1 MYYHEA
7 MAEAIKK
14 TDTDDLYNNIACK
27 LEILC
32 GLSDIIGRNFDRTE
46 PGRLDIWFRFF
57 SLPSHLSITLLE
69 KPFFT
74 AFAQSTQKDRLPGL
88 PAGRILP
95 ICSSIGILK

>member
-32 GLSDIIGRNFDRTE
+32 GLSDIMGQNFDRTE
-46 PGRLDIWFRFF
+46 PGRLELEFTYHQMQTA
-57 SLPSHLSITLLE
+57 SHCFTDYIYEVKGLFDELE
-69 KPFFT
+69 N
-74 AFAQSTQKDRLPGL
+74 R
-88 PAGRILP
+88 AGEHGQA
-95 ICSSIGILK
+95 C